1 MAIGRICD
9 AAQQN
14 LKENK
19 TNSKER
25 SLLVYHQE
33 RNGVR
38 RALKKLKKKKKKKKK
53 KKSLF

>member
-25 SLLVYHQE
+25 SLLVYHQQP
-33 RNGVR
+33 NGAHR
-38 RALKKLKKKKKKKKK
+38 PHKKKKKKKKK
-53 KKSLF
+53 NHNFEPLV